1 MSLKKCL
8 LSFSA
13 LLVCFQAQAQESAD
27 SASTLKANF
36 RRVGLEL
43 SSTTITHS
51 REYQNSPVTALSS
64 DSQTVVKGVFDFM
77 LEYNRENMQ
86 WNNGIYA
93 EYGKTKV
100 KPVNQPTETN
110 ENADKILLSS
120 DYAHKLYEFN
130 GVKFGPMATAE
141 YQTEFTAND
150 NAPRTKVLRGKA
162 GLKLFDGDVIKSLY
176 IAAVGE
182 YDMTYDPHVS
192 KSAAEFGWRLEDS
205 PRDGVQ
211 YSTDGY
217 FRRYLSYS
225 HYIGTDLI
233 YDLNATARMDVQ
245 LNATLTFGP
254 YMSYRYARSREAHV
268 SGSNF
273 TIGVAFTYKD
283 LFNLM

>member
-8 LSFSA
+8 YSLCA
-13 LLVCFQAQAQESAD
+13 VLICFQARAQENPTPT
-27 SASTLKANF
+27 STLQANF

-43 SSTTITHS
+43 SSTNITHS
-51 REYQNSPVTALSS
+51 REYKNSPVTQLST

-77 LEYNRENMQ
+77 LEYNRENLQ
-86 WNNGIYA
+86 WNNGVYA
-93 EYGKTKV
+93 EYGETKV
-100 KPVNQPTETN
+100 KPVDQPAEKN
-110 ENADKILLSS
+110 ENADKILFSS
-120 DYAHKLYEFN
+120 DYAHKMFEFN
-130 GVKFGPMATAE
+130 GLKFGPMATVE
-141 YQTEFTAND
+141 YQTEFTANAG
-150 NAPRTKVLRGKA
+150 APRTKVARGKA
-162 GLKLFDGDVIKSLY
+162 GLKLFDGDIIKSLY

-192 KSAAEFGWRLEDS
+192 KSAAEFGWRLEDT
-205 PRDGVQ
+205 PREGVQ
-211 YSTDGY
+211 YSTEGY

-225 HYIGTDLI
+225 RYIGTDLV

-245 LNATLTFGP
+245 VNTTLTFGP

-283 LFNLM
+283 LFNLI

>member
-1 MSLKKCL
+1 MTLKKSL
-8 LSFSA
+8 LS
-13 LLVCFQAQAQESAD
+13 VCAVLISFQAQAQES
-27 SASTLKANF
+27 SAPTLKSNF

-43 SSTTITHS
+43 SSTSITHS
-51 REYQNSPVTALSS
+51 REYQNSPVTQLST

>member
-1 MSLKKCL
+1 MSLKKSF
-8 LSFSA
+8 LSLSA
-13 LLVCFQAQAQESAD
+13 LLICFQAQAQETAASAP
-27 SASTLKANF
+27 TLKANF

>member
-1 MSLKKCL
+1 MTLKKSL
-8 LSFSA
+8 LS
-13 LLVCFQAQAQESAD
+13 VCAVLISFQAQAQES
-27 SASTLKANF
+27 SAPMLKLNF

-43 SSTTITHS
+43 SSTSITHS
-51 REYQNSPVTALSS
+51 REYQNSPVTQLST

-77 LEYNRENMQ
+77 LEYNRENLQ

-93 EYGKTKV
+93 EYGETKV
-100 KPVNQPTETN
+100 KPVDQPAEKN
-110 ENADKILLSS
+110 ENADKILISS

-130 GVKFGPMATAE
+130 GVKFGPMATVE
-141 YQTEFTAND
+141 YQTEFTAN
-150 NAPRTKVLRGKA
+150 NGTPRTKVARGKA
-162 GLKLFDGDVIKSLY
+162 GLKLFDGDVIKNLY

-225 HYIGTDLI
+225 HYVGTDLI

-245 LNATLTFGP
+245 LNTTLTFGP

-273 TIGVAFTYKD
+273 TIGVAFTYKNLFD
-283 LFNLM
+283 LM